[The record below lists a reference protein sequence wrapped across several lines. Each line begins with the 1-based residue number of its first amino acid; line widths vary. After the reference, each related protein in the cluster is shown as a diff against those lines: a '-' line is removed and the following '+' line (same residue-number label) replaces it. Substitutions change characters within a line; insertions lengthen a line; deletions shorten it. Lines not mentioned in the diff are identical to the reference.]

1 MQEKVYLFNN
11 FPEEPKLCSSIKENV
26 FPFVIY
32 MYHYIYMNNFS
43 VVLESGN
50 KVIFPRESI
59 SCALWKKIIELM
71 HLLKLSILFRI
82 I

>member
-32 MYHYIYMNNFS
+32 MYMYHY
-43 VVLESGN
+43 E
-50 KVIFPRESI
+50 
-59 SCALWKKIIELM
+59 
-71 HLLKLSILFRI
+71 
-82 I
+82 